1 MNDNFEHND
10 RENTTPQET
19 QSSLTPPQVPE
30 VQPNY
35 TYEWNGAPANGRRRK
50 SRKGIF
56 IAVTAVVLAVL
67 TITLSCALLFADDN
81 GGGLFTPG
89 STQGTTSGGTAGEV
103 NQTVGITEEQGETY
117 DLKTLYEKCSFSCA
131 TIRTTVRNGY
141 SIGSGFVI
149 TSDGYI
155 VTNHHVIEDYVS
167 IEVIFYDGTE
177 YDAELIGSDDASD
190 LAVLKIDANDLT
202 PIELG
207 NSDALSVGDP
217 VVAIGTPYGIN
228 LAGTLTQGVISG
240 VNREVTVS
248 SGTGT
253 KTMRLLQ
260 TDSSIN
266 PGNSGG
272 PLLNMQGQVVGINTL
287 KLKDEYEGIG
297 FAIPMSNAVEIIN
310 MLIQDGEVINRPDN
324 DYVTV
329 SAFLNITVSEIND
342 QTIALYR
349 LPEDVPEGVLVVNI
363 GSRTA
368 AIYRAGVEVYDI
380 ITEFNG
386 QAITSNESLKTAL
399 AACQAGDEAT
409 IKVYRISRDGS
420 TGTELT
426 FTFKLD
432 AAQ

>member
-117 DLKTLYEKCSFSCA
+117 DLKTLYEKCSVSCA

-297 FAIPMSNAVEIIN
+297 FAIPSASAKPVIDALIAYGYVPGRPAVGIV
-310 MLIQDGEVINRPDN
+310 GED
-324 DYVTV
+324 V
-329 SAFLNITVSEIND
+329 SAYYAAYGN
-342 QTIALYR
+342 
-349 LPEDVPEGVLVVNI
+349 VPRGVYIHGVTEGTDAQGKGLKVGDIVV
-363 GSRTA
+363 
-368 AIYRAGVEVYDI
+368 AIDGV
-380 ITEFNG
+380 T
-386 QAITSNESLKTAL
+386 ITSMAELNRIKETHEAGESVTLT
-399 AACQAGDEAT
+399 
-409 IKVYRISRDGS
+409 VWRDGQEFDV
-420 TGTELT
+420 TIRLTE
-426 FTFKLD
+426 
-432 AAQ
+432 AGRE